1 MANAVL
7 DASALLAFLFDE
19 HGADVVTW
27 ALGEGACI
35 SSVNLSEVLSVL
47 VDRGIEVEDALSD
60 LSDAGLLEAIE
71 VVDFDLEAA
80 SDAARLR
87 GISRAFGL
95 SLGDRACLALA
106 KSRDLPAVTADKR
119 WASLKGVEVRVIR

>member
-19 HGADVVTW
+19 PGSDMVTW
-27 ALGEGACI
+27 VLGDGACI
-35 SSVNLSEVLSVL
+35 SSVNLSEVLPVL
-47 VDRGIEVEDALSD
+47 VDRGVEVEDALTD
-60 LSDAGLLEAIE
+60 LANAGLLEALE
-71 VVDFDLEAA
+71 VVGFSLELA

-87 GISRAFGL
+87 GISRVLGL